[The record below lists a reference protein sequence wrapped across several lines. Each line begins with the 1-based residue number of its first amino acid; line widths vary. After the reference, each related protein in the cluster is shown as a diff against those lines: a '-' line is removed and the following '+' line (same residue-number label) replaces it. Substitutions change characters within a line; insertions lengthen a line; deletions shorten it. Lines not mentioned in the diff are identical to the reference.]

1 MASEASMSADGEEA
15 MPLPERFQQLRHSL
29 HGHWGTSAEA
39 DLLRAMQQL
48 HTRLVARSA
57 QTHRR
62 VEELSQRATA
72 AQVSLANALN
82 ALKLLSQKQFVQH
95 RIATEDLQQRQRA
108 VAEASSEEADDGSSD
123 GTVSPNGALATSLPT
138 HTTKEAAVR
147 RRMHDY
153 VEMCKESLAEEGVRV
168 PLCPG
173 DAAELAAESPYAHR
187 RLCGLIGTPAFLYDA
202 DIGCRRGADM
212 MNAAAV
218 RQRPLPQP
226 QPAGLSAA
234 APPTAVTGLPSA
246 PAKPLSPA
254 SAAANASVPPPHP
267 TATGAAAPPA
277 KALPA
282 QSCVVHPPTAAKA
295 APAKKERQQALFSSS
310 SSSASSS
317 ASPSAAVT
325 PATKSSPPLT
335 KSRAAAPARP
345 PKSAPAKKGARN
357 LFGSSSSSV
366 SSNSVSSARA
376 GAAKRVV
383 DSLTSSDLSSSDDSR
398 PPSAAA
404 RKANNPS
411 PPPPLT
417 ATTASPP
424 RAASASSRSS
434 RVSSALS
441 GTPASP
447 LPKPTP
453 GSPATATPA
462 PPATPPPAPPPP
474 SSAASAAYA
483 PPPASPPPPPP
494 PPLAAESA
502 SAAALPPPPP
512 VFLFDTVPAMGAPG
526 PLPQAAPAQF
536 SAPQSAAPP
545 SRTAAGPQLPRRG
558 GKVLSTSS
566 DDDAE

>member
-1 MASEASMSADGEEA
+1 MASEASMYVDSEEA

-29 HGHWGTSAEA
+29 HGHWGTTAEA

-62 VEELSQRATA
+62 VEELSQRVTA

-82 ALKLLSQKQFVQH
+82 ALKLLSQHQFVQH

-108 VAEASSEEADDGSSD
+108 VAGSSSEEADGGSSD
-123 GTVSPNGALATSLPT
+123 GTVSPNRALTTSLST

-173 DAAELAAESPYAHR
+173 DVAELAAESPYAHR

-218 RQRPLPQP
+218 KQRQSPQP
-226 QPAGLSAA
+226 QPACLPAA
-234 APPTAVTGLPSA
+234 APPAVVTGVFSA
-246 PAKPLSPA
+246 SAKPLFPP
-254 SAAANASVPPPHP
+254 SAAAKASVPPPHA
-267 TATGAAAPPA
+267 TATGAVAPPA
-277 KALPA
+277 KAPRA
-282 QSCVVHPPTAAKA
+282 QSSVVPPPTAAKS

-317 ASPSAAVT
+317 AASPSAAVT
-325 PATKSSPPLT
+325 PAAKSSPPLT
-335 KSRAAAPARP
+335 KRGAAALARP

-366 SSNSVSSARA
+366 RSNSVSSACA
-376 GAAKRVV
+376 EAAKRAAY
-383 DSLTSSDLSSSDDSR
+383 SPTSSDLSSSDDSR
-398 PPSAAA
+398 PPPAAA

-411 PPPPLT
+411 PPPLA
-417 ATTASPP
+417 ATTTSPP
-424 RAASASSRSS
+424 RAASASSHSS
-434 RVSSALS
+434 QGSSALS
-441 GTPASP
+441 GTPASL
-447 LPKPTP
+447 LPKSTP
-453 GSPATATPA
+453 ASPATGTPA
-462 PPATPPPAPPPP
+462 LPATPPPAPPPP
-474 SSAASAAYA
+474 SSAAPAAYA
-483 PPPASPPPPPP
+483 PPPASPSPPPPP
-494 PPLAAESA
+494 PPAAA
-502 SAAALPPPPP
+502 SAPAAVLPPPPP
-512 VFLFDTVPAMGAPG
+512 VFLFDTVSAMGAPA
-526 PLPQAAPAQF
+526 PLPQVAAVQV
-536 SAPQSAAPP
+536 SVPQSATPP
-545 SRTAAGPQLPRRG
+545 SRTAAGPQPPRRG

>member
-1 MASEASMSADGEEA
+1 MMSEASTSVDGEEA

-82 ALKLLSQKQFVQH
+82 ALKLLSQQQFVQH
-95 RIATEDLQQRQRA
+95 RIATEDLQQRQRT
-108 VAEASSEEADDGSSD
+108 VAGSSSEEADDGSSD
-123 GTVSPNGALATSLPT
+123 GTVSPNRALATSLPT

-153 VEMCKESLAEEGVRV
+153 VEMCKELLAEEGVRV

-173 DAAELAAESPYAHR
+173 DVAELAAESPYAHR

-202 DIGCRRGADM
+202 DIGCRRGADVM
-212 MNAAAV
+212 SAAAV
-218 RQRPLPQP
+218 KQRQSPQS
-226 QPAGLSAA
+226 QPACLPAA
-234 APPTAVTGLPSA
+234 MPPAAVTGVPSA
-246 PAKPLSPA
+246 PAKPLSPP
-254 SAAANASVPPPHP
+254 SAAAKASVPPPHA
-267 TATGAAAPPA
+267 TTTGAVAPPA
-277 KALPA
+277 RAPRA
-282 QSCVVHPPTAAKA
+282 QSSVVPPPTAAKV
-295 APAKKERQQALFSSS
+295 APAKKERHQALFSSS

-325 PATKSSPPLT
+325 PAAKSSPPLT
-335 KSRAAAPARP
+335 KRGAAAPARR

-357 LFGSSSSSV
+357 LFDSLSSSV
-366 SSNSVSSARA
+366 RSNSVSSARA
-376 GAAKRVV
+376 EAAKRAAY
-383 DSLTSSDLSSSDDSR
+383 SPTSSDLSSSDDSR
-398 PPSAAA
+398 PPPAAA
-404 RKANNPS
+404 RKVSNPS
-411 PPPPLT
+411 PPPLA

-424 RAASASSRSS
+424 RTPSASSHSS
-434 RVSSALS
+434 QGSSASS
-441 GTPASP
+441 GTPA
-447 LPKPTP
+447 
-453 GSPATATPA
+453 SPATATPA

-474 SSAASAAYA
+474 SSAAPAAYT
-483 PPPASPPPPPP
+483 PPSASPPPPPP
-494 PPLAAESA
+494 PPPAAPSA
-502 SAAALPPPPP
+502 PAAVLPPPPP
-512 VFLFDTVPAMGAPG
+512 VFLFDTVSAMGAPAS
-526 PLPQAAPAQF
+526 LPQAAAIQF
-536 SAPQSAAPP
+536 SAPQSATP
-545 SRTAAGPQLPRRG
+545 SFHTAAGPQPPRRG